1 MFVAIDFVAF
11 GSAVALVIGYAVL
24 FALWWFV
31 FRGRG
36 KD

>member
-1 MFVAIDFVAF
+1 MLAAMDFTAF
-11 GSAVALVIGYAVL
+11 LSAVALVVGYTVL

-36 KD
+36 DE

>member
-1 MFVAIDFVAF
+1 MFAIDFIAF
-11 GSAVALVIGYAVL
+11 GSAVALVIGYGVL

-36 KD
+36 GD